1 MSLNHDDRDRD
12 LREPFQALRRAE
24 ATQTPPFDPARRA
37 ARPHPAP
44 TSIPARLAWS
54 TAFLLMLGAV
64 IVFSV
69 RHRRPSE
76 SSIDQAI
83 AQARELRAWSAS
95 TDALL
100 PEEASRIENSADAD
114 NAPDEPATQPTQSPD

>member
-24 ATQTPPFDPARRA
+24 ATNAPPFDPRRA
-37 ARPHPAP
+37 ARTHPAP
-44 TSIPARLAWS
+44 TRTATRLAWS
-54 TAFLLMLGAV
+54 TALLLMLGAV

-69 RHRRPSE
+69 RNHRPSA
-76 SSIDQAI
+76 SSIDKAI

-100 PEEASRIENSADAD
+100 PQEGLDASRIENSDD
-114 NAPDEPATQPTQSPD
+114 GPATQPTQRPD